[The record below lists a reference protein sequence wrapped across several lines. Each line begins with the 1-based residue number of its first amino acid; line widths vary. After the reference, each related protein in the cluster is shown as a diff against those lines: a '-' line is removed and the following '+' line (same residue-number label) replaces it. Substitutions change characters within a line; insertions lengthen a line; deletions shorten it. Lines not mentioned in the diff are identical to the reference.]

1 MKTWKGWTIVKVK
14 DLLEILNSI
23 PEDYNVVLRSDA
35 YYGENTVRISDKIE
49 VDTKE
54 KEVIIK
60 RG

>member
-1 MKTWKGWTIVKVK
+1 MKVK
-14 DLLEILNSI
+14 DLIEILKSI
-23 PEDYNVVLRSDA
+23 PEDYNVVLKSNS
-35 YYGENTVRISDKIE
+35 YYGEDTARISSKIE

>member
-1 MKTWKGWTIVKVK
+1 MKVK
-14 DLLEILNSI
+14 DMLEILKSI

-35 YYGENTVRISDKIE
+35 YYGKDTVRISDNIE
-49 VDTKE
+49 VDTEE